1 MGWVGS
7 GRPSWPS
14 STPTGMRP
22 TMIWVWWVPP
32 GQLLAIPGRLAAL
45 ALRLG
50 LPATLARVSVP
61 SGPRRLRRSS
71 RPMIPAQ
78 GGLAKQ
84 ELADCGVG
92 GRLLVL
98 RLARRWLVKSV
109 ALMH

>member
-1 MGWVGS
+1 VHGLGEVGKTQMAIEYA
-7 GRPSWPS
+7 PPYAADDDL
-14 STPTGMRP
+14 
-22 TMIWVWWVPP
+22 VWWVPAEHR
-32 GQLLAIPGRLAAL
+32 LAIPGRRAAL

-61 SGPRRLRRSS
+61 SGPRRLRRSG

-84 ELADCGVG
+84 KLAGCGVG

-98 RLARRWLVKSV
+98 RLARHWVGKSGF
-109 ALMH
+109 H